1 MSSALKPALPQGAGG
16 QTGTAQNN
24 SALNNV
30 GGAQALNHNS
40 QGHAHLGHHAHM
52 GQNMAH
58 IPQNLGHMQQN
69 MGHIPH
75 LGHVGGNST
84 HLPGGFNASQGA
96 KGANYSAPLSLVQ
109 EKPPSQ
115 VNASQPLALT
125 RTPEKEAETLQ
136 PDQPSQSNGT
146 SESPKIEASN
156 SAEPAAETPAPEPKV
171 SPVKSGPSEEKE
183 KVVEPVLDKNGDDI
197 AKPIVPET
205 PTANTEAPS
214 PAKPTPVESEPSVP
228 EEQIKNKEP
237 SPVVPEKPKEVLSP
251 SDKVETPIEK
261 PTSPLK
267 TLESKAEPEP
277 KPVVAEEPPKKE
289 EPAAATFVEE
299 KKEEKPAP
307 APESAPTPAKEPVAE
322 EKPVDKIDTKEKVED
337 IPPVEALVDSP
348 AKPIEAAVEKSPAKE
363 SPAKLAQSPVTPAP
377 KKTEIKPKSTLKLA
391 TVTPTLSRKRKK
403 DLKMPLQNDGPSPP
417 KRVPTTP
424 KEKPSPDTPK
434 ADTPSLADS
443 MLTPDSRSSKR
454 NRTKVRKTCNYI
466 IFK

>member
-40 QGHAHLGHHAHM
+40 QGHAHLGHHPHM

-58 IPQNLGHMQQN
+58 IPQNLGHMQPN

-75 LGHVGGNST
+75 LGHVSTNST

-96 KGANYSAPLSLVQ
+96 KGANHSAPLSLVQ

-125 RTPEKEAETLQ
+125 RSPEKEAEPVQ
-136 PDQPSQSNGT
+136 PVQPSQSNGT
-146 SESPKIEASN
+146 SESPNIEASN
-156 SAEPAAETPAPEPKV
+156 SAEPTAETSALEPKA

-183 KVVEPVLDKNGDDI
+183 KVVEPVIEKNGDDG

-237 SPVVPEKPKEVLSP
+237 VPVVPEKPKEVLAP
-251 SDKVETPIEK
+251 SDKVETPVEK

-267 TLESKAEPEP
+267 TAESKPEPEP

-289 EPAAATFVEE
+289 EPAAAAPPIEE

-307 APESAPTPAKEPVAE
+307 TPAPAAEPAKESVTE
-322 EKPVDKIDTKEKVED
+322 EKPVDKIDAKEKVEE
-337 IPPVEALVDSP
+337 IPSVEAVADSP
-348 AKPIEAAVEKSPAKE
+348 AKPTEAAVEKSPGKE
-363 SPAKLAQSPVTPAP
+363 SPAKPAQSPVTPAP

-434 ADTPSLADS
+434 ADTPSLADI

-454 NRTKVRKTCNYI
+454 NRTKVRPI
-466 IFK
+466 